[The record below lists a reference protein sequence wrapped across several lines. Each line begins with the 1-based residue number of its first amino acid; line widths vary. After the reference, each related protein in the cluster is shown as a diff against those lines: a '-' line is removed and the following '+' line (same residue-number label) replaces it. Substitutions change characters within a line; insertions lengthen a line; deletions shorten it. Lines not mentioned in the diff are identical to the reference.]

1 MFASQIKFNLD
12 DRDDHRSNE
21 QYEVFELEARC
32 SQCEKL
38 ALIFKF
44 LKTSAL
50 CLSFVSMS
58 PLVGVAQVFQ
68 KSDILLS
75 YPQTKSIRDK
85 YSASGIAWGVLP
97 IPPHWDIENRDHFNF
112 FTQNIRT
119 ISNEG
124 RTFHARIEFDA
135 GWELFIDYC
144 LRNGLTYT
152 DYACKSIDDQNF
164 EYPWFAG
171 RSYKEGR
178 PYWLSSHSAVFKDF
192 LKYQIDKALLADHL
206 KVLML
211 DAQTSSALA
220 CRDQWSSGD
229 FSKASVTAFSSWL
242 QQECAPDELN
252 ALGIQDIQTFDY
264 RRFLKQ
270 HGVHTDADYKNR
282 VQQHVSNGTQLPLY
296 EEFRLF
302 QNAAI
307 RELTADLIAYARDQA
322 DPRGILVGTSSPLG
336 DPYRSTLLEELD
348 FYQQELAM
356 EESDFA
362 HKPAFTYKFAE
373 SLDTHFILT
382 AEPSDWECINRDKS
396 HEPEVKQ
403 WIAEAYAQGAV
414 FIAPAEQWTIK
425 SGNYTPTLDF
435 TSLYKWISENKSLF
449 NDFTDTQA
457 EVALVVSREAT
468 RKYVYR
474 INSIVHALEEANV
487 AFDVLVAGDDY
498 FKNPVSFNTLDQ
510 YKKVLV
516 QEDEYNW
523 FISKNVSLKNSL
535 DLLGDKLYRV
545 GTHNG
550 DGQTQTIDL
559 RNLKKSL
566 DYTVS
571 CSAHGVRLYPRI
583 SSTQPNSMVV
593 HVVNTNYD
601 NTHQLVVQKGLRLNL
616 KNSGYSK
623 ATFYQAGEAPIQLT
637 VTATGN
643 NLEVSGIDSL
653 DSWGVVLLK
662 NGFESNP

>member
-1 MFASQIKFNLD
+1 MFSSQIKVDLND
-12 DRDDHRSNE
+12 IDDHGSDNNSGE
-21 QYEVFELEARC
+21 FYLEAGSNHCQRFT
-32 SQCEKL
+32 
-38 ALIFKF
+38 LIFKL
-44 LKTSAL
+44 LKTSAFF
-50 CLSFVSMS
+50 LSFVSMS
-58 PLVGVAQVFQ
+58 PLAGVAQFFH

-75 YPQTKSIRDK
+75 YPQTESVRDK
-85 YSASGIAWGVLP
+85 YSATGIAWGVLP
-97 IPPHWDIENRDHFNF
+97 IPPHWDIENQNHFNI
-112 FTQNIRT
+112 FTQNVRT
-119 ISNEG
+119 ISKEG
-124 RTFHARIEFDA
+124 RIFHARIEFDA

-152 DYACKSIDDQNF
+152 DYACKSIDNQNF

-171 RSYKEGR
+171 RSYKGGR

-192 LKYQIDKALLADHL
+192 LKYQIDKALLANHL
-206 KVLML
+206 KVLLL

-229 FSKASVTAFSSWL
+229 FSTASMTAFSAWL
-242 QQECAPDELN
+242 QQECTPNELN

-264 RRFLKQ
+264 RRFLSQ

-282 VQQHVSNGTQLPLY
+282 AQQHVSNGTQLPLY

-302 QNAAI
+302 QNVAI
-307 RELTADLIAYARDQA
+307 RELTTDLISYARDQA
-322 DPRGILVGTSSPLG
+322 NPRGILVGTSSPLG
-336 DPYRSTLLEELD
+336 DPYRSTVLEELD

-362 HKPAFTYKFAE
+362 HKPTLTYKFAE

-425 SGNYTPTLDF
+425 SGNYTPTIDF
-435 TSLYKWISENKSLF
+435 TSLYKWIAENKSLF
-449 NDFTDTQA
+449 NDFSDTQA

-487 AFDVLVAGDDY
+487 AFDVIVAEDAY
-498 FKNPVSFNTLDQ
+498 LKNTVSFNTLDH

-516 QEDEYNW
+516 QEEEYNW
-523 FISKNVSLKNSL
+523 FISKNISLKNSL

-559 RNLKKSL
+559 RALKKNL
-566 DYTVS
+566 DYAVS
-571 CSAHGVRLYPRI
+571 CPARGVHLYPRV
-583 SSTQPNSMVV
+583 SSTQPNNMVV

-601 NTHQLVVQKGLRLNL
+601 DAHQLVTQNDLSLNL
-616 KNSGYSK
+616 KNSVYSK

-643 NLEVSGIDSL
+643 SLKVSGINNL

-662 NGFESNP
+662 NGFQSNP

>member
-1 MFASQIKFNLD
+1 MKIAS
-12 DRDDHRSNE
+12 
-21 QYEVFELEARC
+21 
-32 SQCEKL
+32 
-38 ALIFKF
+38 
-44 LKTSAL
+44 
-50 CLSFVSMS
+50 LSLSLVLMS
-58 PLVGVAQVFQ
+58 PLLSVAQVFQ

-75 YPQTKSIRDK
+75 YPQTESVRDK
-85 YSASGIAWGVLP
+85 YSATGIAWGVLP
-97 IPPHWDIENRDHFNF
+97 LPPHWDIENRDHFNI
-112 FTQNIRT
+112 FTQNVRT
-119 ISNEG
+119 ISKEG

-152 DYACKSIDDQNF
+152 DYTCKSIDDQNF

-171 RSYKEGR
+171 RSYKGGR

-206 KVLML
+206 KVLMF

-229 FSKASVTAFSSWL
+229 FSTASMAAFSAWL
-242 QQECAPDELN
+242 QQECTPNELN

-264 RRFLKQ
+264 RRFLNK

-282 VQQHVSNGTQLPLY
+282 VQQHVSNETQLPLY

-302 QNAAI
+302 QNVAI

-356 EESDFA
+356 EKSDFT
-362 HKPAFTYKFAE
+362 HNPTLTYKFAE
-373 SLDTHFILT
+373 SLNTHFILT
-382 AEPSDWECINRDKS
+382 AEPNDWEFINRDKS
-396 HEPEVKQ
+396 REPEVTQ

-414 FIAPAEQWTIK
+414 FIAPAEQWTIN
-425 SGNYTPTLDF
+425 SGNYTPTTDF
-435 TSLYKWISENKSLF
+435 TSLYKWISENTSLF
-449 NDFTDTQA
+449 NDFTNTQA

-474 INSIVHALEEANV
+474 INSIVNALEEANV
-487 AFDVLVAGDDY
+487 AFDVIVAGDAY
-498 FKNPVSFNTLDQ
+498 FKNTVSFNTLDQ

-523 FISKNVSLKNSL
+523 FISKNASLKNSL
-535 DLLGDKLYRV
+535 DLLGHKLDRV
-545 GTHNG
+545 ETHNG
-550 DGQTQTIDL
+550 DGQTQAIDL
-559 RNLKKSL
+559 HALKKSL
-566 DYTVS
+566 SCAIS
-571 CSAHGVRLYPRI
+571 CSAHGVHLYPRI
-583 SSTQPNSMVV
+583 SSTQPNSLVV
-593 HVVNTNYD
+593 HVVNTNFD
-601 NTHQLVVQKGLRLNL
+601 DARQLVTQNGMSLNL

-643 NLEVSGIDSL
+643 HLEVSGIDSL

-662 NGFESNP
+662 NAFESNP

>member
-1 MFASQIKFNLD
+1 MKIAS
-12 DRDDHRSNE
+12 
-21 QYEVFELEARC
+21 
-32 SQCEKL
+32 
-38 ALIFKF
+38 
-44 LKTSAL
+44 
-50 CLSFVSMS
+50 LSLSLVLMS
-58 PLVGVAQVFQ
+58 PLLSVAQVFQ

-75 YPQTKSIRDK
+75 YPQTESVRDK
-85 YSASGIAWGVLP
+85 YSATGIAWGVLP
-97 IPPHWDIENRDHFNF
+97 LPPHWDIENRDHFNI
-112 FTQNIRT
+112 FTQNVRT
-119 ISNEG
+119 ISKEG

-152 DYACKSIDDQNF
+152 DYTCKSIDDQNF

-171 RSYKEGR
+171 RSYKGGR
-178 PYWLSSHSAVFKDF
+178 PYWLSSHSVVFKDF

-206 KVLML
+206 KVLMF

-229 FSKASVTAFSSWL
+229 FSTASMAAFSVWL
-242 QQECAPDELN
+242 QQERTPNELN

-264 RRFLKQ
+264 RRFLNK

-282 VQQHVSNGTQLPLY
+282 VQQHVSNETQLPLY

-302 QNAAI
+302 QNVAI

-356 EESDFA
+356 EKSDFA
-362 HKPAFTYKFAE
+362 HNPTLTYKFAE
-373 SLDTHFILT
+373 SLNTHFILT
-382 AEPSDWECINRDKS
+382 AEPNDWEFINRDKS
-396 HEPEVKQ
+396 REPEVTQ

-414 FIAPAEQWTIK
+414 FIAPAEQWTIN
-425 SGNYTPTLDF
+425 SGNYTPTTDF
-435 TSLYKWISENKSLF
+435 TSLYKWISENTSLF
-449 NDFTDTQA
+449 NDFTNTQA

-498 FKNPVSFNTLDQ
+498 FKNPASFNTLDH

-535 DLLGDKLYRV
+535 DLLGDKLFRV

-559 RNLKKSL
+559 RALKKSL

-583 SSTQPNSMVV
+583 SSTQPNSLVV
-593 HVVNTNYD
+593 HVINTNFD
-601 NTHQLVVQKGLRLNL
+601 DARQLVTQNGLILNL
-616 KNSGYSK
+616 KNPVYSK

-643 NLEVSGIDSL
+643 HLEVSGIDSL

-662 NGFESNP
+662 NVFESNP

>member
-1 MFASQIKFNLD
+1 MKIS
-12 DRDDHRSNE
+12 S
-21 QYEVFELEARC
+21 
-32 SQCEKL
+32 
-38 ALIFKF
+38 
-44 LKTSAL
+44 
-50 CLSFVSMS
+50 LSLSLVLMS
-58 PLVGVAQVFQ
+58 PLLSVAQVFQ

-75 YPQTKSIRDK
+75 YPQTESVRDK
-85 YSASGIAWGVLP
+85 YSATGIAWGVLP
-97 IPPHWDIENRDHFNF
+97 LPPHWDIENRDHFNI
-112 FTQNIRT
+112 FTQNVRT
-119 ISNEG
+119 ISKED

-152 DYACKSIDDQNF
+152 DYTCKSIDDQNF

-171 RSYKEGR
+171 RSYKGGR
-178 PYWLSSHSAVFKDF
+178 PYWLSSHSVVFKDF

-229 FSKASVTAFSSWL
+229 FSTASMAAFSAWL
-242 QQECAPDELN
+242 QQEYTPNKLN

-270 HGVHTDADYKNR
+270 YGVHSNPDYKNR

-302 QNAAI
+302 QNVAI

-356 EESDFA
+356 EKSDFA
-362 HKPAFTYKFAE
+362 HNPTLTYKFAE
-373 SLDTHFILT
+373 SLNTHFILT
-382 AEPSDWECINRDKS
+382 AEPNDWEFINRDKS
-396 HEPEVKQ
+396 REPEVTQ

-414 FIAPAEQWTIK
+414 FIAPAEQWTIN
-425 SGNYTPTLDF
+425 SGNYTPTTDF
-435 TSLYKWISENKSLF
+435 TSLYKWISENTSLF
-449 NDFTDTQA
+449 NDFTNTQA

-474 INSIVHALEEANV
+474 INSIVNALEEANV
-487 AFDVLVAGDDY
+487 AFDVIVAGDAY
-498 FKNPVSFNTLDQ
+498 FYNTVSFNTLDQ

-523 FISKNVSLKNSL
+523 FISKNASLKNSL
-535 DLLGDKLYRV
+535 DLLGHKLDRV
-545 GTHNG
+545 ETHNG

-559 RNLKKSL
+559 RALKKSL

>member
-1 MFASQIKFNLD
+1 MKIAS
-12 DRDDHRSNE
+12 
-21 QYEVFELEARC
+21 
-32 SQCEKL
+32 
-38 ALIFKF
+38 
-44 LKTSAL
+44 
-50 CLSFVSMS
+50 LSLSLVLMS
-58 PLVGVAQVFQ
+58 PLLSVAQVFQ

-75 YPQTKSIRDK
+75 YPQTESVRDK
-85 YSASGIAWGVLP
+85 YSATGIAWGVLP
-97 IPPHWDIENRDHFNF
+97 IPPHWDIENRDHFNI
-112 FTQNIRT
+112 FTQNVRT
-119 ISNEG
+119 ISKEG

-152 DYACKSIDDQNF
+152 DYTCKSIDNQNF

-171 RSYKEGR
+171 RSYKGSR
-178 PYWLSSHSAVFKDF
+178 PYWLASHSVVFKGF

-229 FSKASVTAFSSWL
+229 FSTASMTAFTAWL
-242 QQECAPDELN
+242 QQECTSNELN
-252 ALGIQDIQTFDY
+252 GLGIRDIPAFDY
-264 RRFLKQ
+264 RVFLKQ
-270 HGVHTDADYKNR
+270 HGVHTDADYKKR
-282 VQQHVSNGTQLPLY
+282 VQQHVSNETQLPLY

-302 QNAAI
+302 QNVAI

-322 DPRGILVGTSSPLG
+322 NPRGILVGTSSPLG

-356 EESDFA
+356 EKSDFA
-362 HKPAFTYKFAE
+362 HNPTLTYKFAE
-373 SLDTHFILT
+373 SLNTHFILT
-382 AEPSDWECINRDKS
+382 AEPNDWEFINRDKS
-396 HEPEVKQ
+396 REPEVTQ

-414 FIAPAEQWTIK
+414 FIAPAEQWTIN
-425 SGNYTPTLDF
+425 SGNYTPTTDF
-435 TSLYKWISENKSLF
+435 TSLYKWISENTSLF
-449 NDFTDTQA
+449 NDFTNTQA

-468 RKYVYR
+468 RKYIYR
-474 INSIVHALEEANV
+474 INSIVNALEEANV
-487 AFDVLVAGDDY
+487 AFDVIVAGDTY
-498 FKNPVSFNTLDQ
+498 FKNTVSFNTLDQ

-535 DLLGDKLYRV
+535 DLLGDKLFRV

-559 RNLKKSL
+559 RALKKSL
-566 DYTVS
+566 DYAVS

-583 SSTQPNSMVV
+583 SSTQPDSLVV
-593 HVVNTNYD
+593 HVVNTNFD
-601 NTHQLVVQKGLRLNL
+601 DARQLVTQNDLRLNL

-653 DSWGVVLLK
+653 DAWGVVLLE

>member
-1 MFASQIKFNLD
+1 MKI
-12 DRDDHRSNE
+12 
-21 QYEVFELEARC
+21 VFL
-32 SQCEKL
+32 SL
-38 ALIFKF
+38 SLVLI
-44 LKTSAL
+44 
-50 CLSFVSMS
+50 S
-58 PLVGVAQVFQ
+58 PLTSVAQFFQ

-75 YPQTKSIRDK
+75 YPQTESVRDK
-85 YSASGIAWGVLP
+85 YSATGIAWGVLP
-97 IPPHWDIENRDHFNF
+97 IPPHWDIENREHLNI
-112 FTQNIRT
+112 FTQSVRT
-119 ISNEG
+119 ISKEG

-144 LRNGLTYT
+144 LRNGLNYT

-171 RSYKEGR
+171 RSYKGGR
-178 PYWLSSHSAVFKDF
+178 PYWLSSHSVVFKDF

-206 KVLML
+206 RVLML

-229 FSKASVTAFSSWL
+229 FSTASMTAFSAWL
-242 QQECAPDELN
+242 QQECAPNELN

-264 RRFLKQ
+264 QRFLKH

-282 VQQHVSNGTQLPLY
+282 VQQHVSNGAKLPLY

-302 QNAAI
+302 QNVAI

-322 DPRGILVGTSSPLG
+322 NSSGILVGTSSPLG

-356 EESDFA
+356 KESDFA
-362 HKPAFTYKFAE
+362 HKPTLTYKFAE
-373 SLDTHFILT
+373 SLDTHFVLT
-382 AEPSDWECINRDKS
+382 AEPSEWEFINRDES

-414 FIAPAEQWTIK
+414 FIAPAEQWTIN
-425 SGNYTPTLDF
+425 SGNYTPTIDF
-435 TSLYKWISENKSLF
+435 TSLYNWISENKSLF

-474 INSIVHALEEANV
+474 INSIVKALEDANV
-487 AFDVLVAGDDY
+487 AFDVVVAGDAY
-498 FKNPVSFNTLDQ
+498 FKNPVSFDSLNQ

-523 FISKNVSLKNSL
+523 FISKNVSLKNNL
-535 DLLGDKLYRV
+535 DLLADKLDRV
-545 GTHNG
+545 GTHNE
-550 DGQTQTIDL
+550 DGPTQAIDL
-559 RNLKKSL
+559 RALKKSL
-566 DYTVS
+566 TCEVS
-571 CSAHGVRLYPRI
+571 CSTDGVRLYPRI
-583 SSTQPNSMVV
+583 SSTQPGSMVV

-601 NTHQLVVQKGLRLNL
+601 NTHQLVTQNGLSLNL
-616 KNSGYSK
+616 KNSSYSK
-623 ATFYQAGEAPIQLT
+623 ATFYQAGQEPVQLT
-637 VTATGN
+637 VRATGN
-643 NLEVSGIDSL
+643 NLQLSGIDNL
-653 DSWGVVLLK
+653 DSWGIVLLVGK
-662 NGFESNP
+662 RLD

>member
-1 MFASQIKFNLD
+1 MKI
-12 DRDDHRSNE
+12 
-21 QYEVFELEARC
+21 VFL
-32 SQCEKL
+32 SL
-38 ALIFKF
+38 SLVLIGPV
-44 LKTSAL
+44 TS
-50 CLSFVSMS
+50 
-58 PLVGVAQVFQ
+58 VAQVFQ

-75 YPQTKSIRDK
+75 YPQTKNIRDK
-85 YSASGIAWGVLP
+85 YSATGIAWGVLP

-112 FTQNIRT
+112 FTQNVET
-119 ISNEG
+119 ISKEE

-152 DYACKSIDDQNF
+152 DYTCKSIDDQNF

-171 RSYKEGR
+171 RSYKGGR
-178 PYWLSSHSAVFKDF
+178 PYWLSSHSVVFKDF

-229 FSKASVTAFSSWL
+229 FSTASMTAFSAWL
-242 QQECAPDELN
+242 QQEYTPNELN

-264 RRFLKQ
+264 RSFLKQ
-270 HGVHTDADYKNR
+270 HGVHTDADYKNH

-302 QNAAI
+302 QNVAI
-307 RELTADLIAYARDQA
+307 RELTAVLIAYARDRA
-322 DPRGILVGTSSPLG
+322 NPRGILVGTSSPLG
-336 DPYRSTLLEELD
+336 DPYRSTVLEELD

-362 HKPAFTYKFAE
+362 HKPTLTYKFAE

-425 SGNYTPTLDF
+425 SGNYTPTIDLM
-435 TSLYKWISENKSLF
+435 SLYKWISENKSLF
-449 NDFTDTQA
+449 NDFTDTKA
-457 EVALVVSREAT
+457 EVALIVSREAT

-474 INSIVHALEEANV
+474 INSIVNVLEKANV
-487 AFDVLVAGDDY
+487 AFDVIVAGDAY

-523 FISKNVSLKNSL
+523 FIGKTISLKNSL

-550 DGQTQTIDL
+550 DGQTQSIDL
-559 RNLKKSL
+559 RALKKSL
-566 DYTVS
+566 GYTVS
-571 CSAHGVRLYPRI
+571 CSAHGVHLYPRI
-583 SSTQPNSMVV
+583 SSTQPDSMVV
-593 HVVNTNYD
+593 HMVNTNYD
-601 NTHQLVVQKGLRLNL
+601 DAYQLIIQNDFSLNL

-623 ATFYQAGEAPIQLT
+623 ATFYQAEQEPVQLT
-637 VTATGN
+637 VTANSN
-643 NLEVSGIDSL
+643 NLLVSGIDNL
-653 DSWGVVLLK
+653 DSWGIVLLE
-662 NGFESNP
+662 NEF